1 MKRARTV
8 KHKLERIW
16 DQGMEKRL
24 EILRKTYRRG
34 DTLIVFGFAVLMLA
48 VLAVLGIFVWG

>member
-34 DTLIVFGFAVLMLA
+34 DTLIVFGFAVLLLA
-48 VLAVLGIFVWG
+48 MVAMMGIFVWG